1 LGCLVLLMTAQAV
14 WGATEI
20 IERNVTSY
28 GETRESAI
36 VNALIE
42 AISQIKGINVE
53 SKKNLKSRFE
63 EVLVESNSQQAR
75 REFVVSTTAGGI
87 IGLDAGADETFA
99 AYSEENYTMQI
110 ISVGTSSTGIAQ
122 GDLVPVG
129 TGFVLSNS
137 SKTLTIKKPNLGT
150 ATQVKI
156 TITLNRSTESHES
169 FAASSELQ
177 QQILSEAAGYVKSY
191 EVISVDKSLDG
202 PGWTAVLFVQIPIYK
217 ASAQANRLR
226 MAVVPFRILS
236 SVTEPDFERLFT
248 NSLNSYLTQSRRFAM
263 IDRKY
268 SHEQRKELRLI
279 QGDIFKA
286 EEAARVGNQLGTD
299 YLILGAVDSANKK
312 TSTIHMR
319 TMDKS
324 INRTKTQV
332 DLSFRILDVATGQVK
347 YANEYSK
354 SLDGNISLNSI
365 AKEVADSVGND
376 IINAIYPILVAKID
390 GNKITLG
397 QGGKTLKIGDKLKLI
412 KYGEKI
418 HDQYTGESLGY
429 TEIEIGIVKI
439 ISVQSKLSTAEI
451 IKLTVDDIDHEDR
464 MIVRFIDSAK
474 KNNAKEGI
482 KEEEA
487 KLKKKSARHQGG

>member
-1 LGCLVLLMTAQAV
+1 MRILPLT
-14 WGATEI
+14 I
-20 IERNVTSY
+20 ILTLFSLSLEAKIGTTT
-28 GETRESAI
+28 TRVSGFGLDRQSAI
-36 VNALIE
+36 TNALME
-42 AISQIKGINVE
+42 AVSQVKGVKLESMETMKTEFSESSLSSNGKDESSSFSSDESISEVSKITKGIVQSYDVIEIYQVDRGYE
-53 SKKNLKSRFE
+53 S
-63 EVLVESNSQQAR
+63 VLD
-75 REFVVSTTAGGI
+75 VS
-87 IGLDAGADETFA
+87 
-99 AYSEENYTMQI
+99 
-110 ISVGTSSTGIAQ
+110 IA
-122 GDLVPVG
+122 V
-129 TGFVLSNS
+129 
-137 SKTLTIKKPNLGT
+137 
-150 ATQVKI
+150 
-156 TITLNRSTESHES
+156 
-169 FAASSELQ
+169 
-177 QQILSEAAGYVKSY
+177 
-191 EVISVDKSLDG
+191 
-202 PGWTAVLFVQIPIYK
+202 YK

-451 IKLTVDDIDHEDR
+451 IKLTADDIDHEDR

-487 KLKKKSARHQGG
+487 KLKKKSANFNKDDDW

>member
-1 LGCLVLLMTAQAV
+1 MLDQHLSERVLGWIRISRMRILPLT
-14 WGATEI
+14 I
-20 IERNVTSY
+20 ILTLFSLSLEAKIGTTT
-28 GETRESAI
+28 TRVSGFGLDRQSAI
-36 VNALIE
+36 TNALME
-42 AISQIKGINVE
+42 AVSQVKGVKLESMETMKTEFSESSLSSNGKDESSSFSSDESISEVSKITKGIVQSYDVIEIYQVDRGYE
-53 SKKNLKSRFE
+53 S
-63 EVLVESNSQQAR
+63 VLD
-75 REFVVSTTAGGI
+75 VS
-87 IGLDAGADETFA
+87 
-99 AYSEENYTMQI
+99 
-110 ISVGTSSTGIAQ
+110 IA
-122 GDLVPVG
+122 V
-129 TGFVLSNS
+129 
-137 SKTLTIKKPNLGT
+137 
-150 ATQVKI
+150 
-156 TITLNRSTESHES
+156 
-169 FAASSELQ
+169 
-177 QQILSEAAGYVKSY
+177 
-191 EVISVDKSLDG
+191 
-202 PGWTAVLFVQIPIYK
+202 YK

-487 KLKKKSARHQGG
+487 KLKKKSANFNKDDDW

>member
-1 LGCLVLLMTAQAV
+1 
-14 WGATEI
+14 
-20 IERNVTSY
+20 
-28 GETRESAI
+28 
-36 VNALIE
+36 
-42 AISQIKGINVE
+42 
-53 SKKNLKSRFE
+53 
-63 EVLVESNSQQAR
+63 
-75 REFVVSTTAGGI
+75 
-87 IGLDAGADETFA
+87 
-99 AYSEENYTMQI
+99 
-110 ISVGTSSTGIAQ
+110 
-122 GDLVPVG
+122 
-129 TGFVLSNS
+129 
-137 SKTLTIKKPNLGT
+137 
-150 ATQVKI
+150 
-156 TITLNRSTESHES
+156 
-169 FAASSELQ
+169 
-177 QQILSEAAGYVKSY
+177 
-191 EVISVDKSLDG
+191 
-202 PGWTAVLFVQIPIYK
+202 
-217 ASAQANRLR
+217 
-226 MAVVPFRILS
+226 
-236 SVTEPDFERLFT
+236 
-248 NSLNSYLTQSRRFAM
+248 
-263 IDRKY
+263 
-268 SHEQRKELRLI
+268 
-279 QGDIFKA
+279 
-286 EEAARVGNQLGTD
+286 
-299 YLILGAVDSANKK
+299 
-312 TSTIHMR
+312 MR

-487 KLKKKSARHQGG
+487 KLKKKSANFNKDDDW

>member
-1 LGCLVLLMTAQAV
+1 MLDQHLSERVLGWIRISRMRILPLT
-14 WGATEI
+14 I
-20 IERNVTSY
+20 ILTLFSLSLEAKIGTTT
-28 GETRESAI
+28 TRVSGFGLDRQSAI
-36 VNALIE
+36 TNALME
-42 AISQIKGINVE
+42 AVSQVKGVKLESMETMKTEFSESSLSSNGKDESSSFSSDESISEVSKITKGIVQSYDVIEIYQVDRGYE
-53 SKKNLKSRFE
+53 S
-63 EVLVESNSQQAR
+63 VLD
-75 REFVVSTTAGGI
+75 VS
-87 IGLDAGADETFA
+87 
-99 AYSEENYTMQI
+99 
-110 ISVGTSSTGIAQ
+110 IA
-122 GDLVPVG
+122 V
-129 TGFVLSNS
+129 
-137 SKTLTIKKPNLGT
+137 
-150 ATQVKI
+150 
-156 TITLNRSTESHES
+156 
-169 FAASSELQ
+169 
-177 QQILSEAAGYVKSY
+177 
-191 EVISVDKSLDG
+191 
-202 PGWTAVLFVQIPIYK
+202 YK

-451 IKLTVDDIDHEDR
+451 IKLTADDIDHEDR

-487 KLKKKSARHQGG
+487 KLKKKSANFNKDDDW